1 MHEDDLKNQ
10 LTIARNEINNLRY
23 IKNTKSLKLLKFK
36 FNVIYIPAS
45 ITCVQHQAA
54 SAQLAACAA
63 QGHRN
68 NQPAA
73 AGLSLRRLRQQ
84 QEHQEQ
90 GHRQGQIGNGSP
102 AAGT

>member
-1 MHEDDLKNQ
+1 M
-10 LTIARNEINNLRY
+10 
-23 IKNTKSLKLLKFK
+23 
-36 FNVIYIPAS
+36 
-45 ITCVQHQAA
+45 QHQAA

-102 AAGT
+102 AAGTLRVSASKHSTLYYLLLIAGLS

>member
-1 MHEDDLKNQ
+1 M
-10 LTIARNEINNLRY
+10 
-23 IKNTKSLKLLKFK
+23 KLLKFK

-84 QEHQEQ
+84 QERQEQ
-90 GHRQGQIGNGSP
+90 GHRQGQIGNGSH
-102 AAGT
+102 AAGTLRVSAAKHSTQYYLMLIAGLSKWWR